1 MLFRKLFRLLVLGGA
16 VVGTTSGSAKPGQG
30 QQAAEQK
37 PDGGSAPD
45 GGTAQGQGSDG
56 GATPDAGGG
65 VSGW

>member
-16 VVGTTSGSAKPGQG
+16 VVGTTSGCARPGQG
-30 QQAAEQK
+30 QQAAEEK

-45 GGTAQGQGSDG
+45 GGTTNAQGTG
-56 GATPDAGGG
+56 GAATPDAGGG